1 MEGKSNKLVIIM
13 AAIIVVLLVVIGVF
27 VFKDLKSDDKKDDKT
42 EKVVELNINDSLVV
56 DADKI
61 LGHEMCGGYTLPIK
75 TQKDIKLADLEED
88 TKLDMIYYH
97 YMPTSIDNDVTYTMK
112 DVSRYFEDTSFLDK
126 DGTYNAGVGTI
137 FKNGD
142 KLTESVLPTGC
153 EGAFEGITARVI
165 KATKTDSKLE
175 LTYIVFYQTYD
186 YETNKLAWYKKESDS
201 KPLYDNVEF
210 DDKGNITTKVDNALF
225 NQYVITFDIKDD
237 NVRFIE
243 AIYKEA

>member
-42 EKVVELNINDSLVV
+42 EKVVELNINESLVV

-75 TQKDIKLADLEED
+75 TLKDIKLADLDDEI
-88 TKLDMIYYH
+88 KLNMLYFHNFPLNPEKDI
-97 YMPTSIDNDVTYTMK
+97 TYTMK
-112 DVSRYFEDTSFLDK
+112 DVQKYFEDTSFLDK
-126 DGTYNAGVGTI
+126 DGTYSAGVGTI
-137 FKNGD
+137 FKNGE
-142 KLTESVLPTGC
+142 KITVSSYPTGC
-153 EGAFEGITARVI
+153 TGAFEGIDAKVI